1 MPEQKPS
8 SRIISRSNV
17 VRWRSR
23 SASSTMPLASQLA
36 RRAAS
41 ISSSMST
48 MASLELV
55 GRRDVVRGGVDVEL
69 LALGQQLAGQRIEL
83 A

>member
-23 SASSTMPLASQLA
+23 SASSTMPLASSSAA
-36 RRAAS
+36 RSS
-41 ISSSMST
+41 ISFSMST
-48 MASLELV
+48 IASFSLSA
-55 GRRDVVRGGVDVEL
+55 GVT
-69 LALGQQLAGQRIEL
+69 
-83 A
+83 